1 MTDIGYGMRIFLF
14 GSIVGIVSSLILG
27 RKDTTVD
34 HPYYMSV
41 YSSRSLGLVGLVV
54 AVCTFPM
61 LVVGSLYKTSINYSY
76 ILFIATLNMYLAVG
90 AGILGAFSASA
101 IFNGK
106 IFLHDLVFSG
116 LAVIIYIFRVVLL
129 ILQVLIFT
137 ETLPFLLPLD
147 SFFPL

>member
-54 AVCTFPM
+54 AVCTFPL
-61 LVVGSLYKTSINYSY
+61 LVVGSLYQTSINYSY

-90 AGILGAFSASA
+90 SGILGAFSASA
-101 IFNGK
+101 LFNGK
-106 IFLHDLVFSG
+106 IFLHDLIFSG
-116 LAVIIYIFRVVLL
+116 LAVIIYLCRVASSS
-129 ILQVLIFT
+129 LQVLILT
-137 ETLPFLLPLD
+137 EILPFLLQLG
-147 SFFPL
+147 F